1 MGKNSLNVSLGA
13 GIEFE
18 RQRED
23 GSGEARSNFSFEE
36 NKMAETITY
45 GRTPHEEPDGYF
57 RINGKDATETSYHIV
72 FNSQLSLEFV
82 PTKNADKITAV
93 RVEVWKDNVLKNTVT
108 LSQSGSTYTATYN
121 LPSHGT
127 YVLKGKIEWTEGSA
141 IPKMNIFVSWG
152 EDEDGDGDNY
162 DVNQILG
169 VGFIIAGG
177 AILLTEKKR

>member
-1 MGKNSLNVSLGA
+1 M
-13 GIEFE
+13 
-18 RQRED
+18 
-23 GSGEARSNFSFEE
+23 
-36 NKMAETITY
+36 
-45 GRTPHEEPDGYF
+45 
-57 RINGKDATETSYHIV
+57 
-72 FNSQLSLEFV
+72 

-93 RVEVWKDNVLKNTVT
+93 KVEVWKDNVLKNTVT
-108 LSQSGSTYTATYN
+108 LSKSGSSYTATYN
-121 LPSHGT
+121 LPSYGT